1 VSEQVQT
8 QMSPAQTAV
17 LCALAAAP
25 GESDL
30 EAVSARVAR
39 AVTEAE
45 PPGDRARLARRYAE
59 MMQSQRFLPS
69 IPILAN
75 AGRSGNL
82 AACYVLEP
90 QDSLA
95 SIYAALT
102 HAALIQQGAG
112 GAGVNFSNLRP
123 AGAPIHRSGGR
134 SPGPLAFVELFAH
147 SAQVNRRSGRRPGA
161 HLAVLEI
168 GHPDVG
174 DFVGAARNKTDRL
187 SGMGLALG
195 LTDAF
200 LRAAASG
207 ESFEL
212 RHPAAP
218 EARAVRADL
227 LLRDIAEAIVANGE
241 PSLLF
246 LDTIQAANPAPH
258 LGPIRATNP
267 CGEQPLLPGESCV
280 LGSVQLPVF
289 ARDGGELDWKAL
301 GDTVADAVRFLDD
314 VIDVAHFPDERMSR
328 ATRRTRKIGIGFMGL
343 ADLALLRGIPY
354 DGEPL
359 RDLAAEITRFMSER
373 ACEASEALAEERSPY
388 PAWTAPGTP
397 RRNAT
402 LLAIAP
408 TGTLS
413 LVAACSS
420 GLEPF
425 LTPVRSIEVRAG
437 TARSLDRWLD
447 AWARK
452 QASDPDALLG
462 ALHRGVPARELP
474 GIDPDQRGLL
484 RRAAEVEPAA
494 QIHVQAAVQR
504 FVDGAVS
511 KTVHLPLD
519 TSADEVLTLIRLA
532 HTTRCKG
539 VAFFRTASAP
549 TL

>member
-1 VSEQVQT
+1 VSEQVHT
-8 QMSPAQTAV
+8 EMSQAQTAV
-17 LCALAAAP
+17 LRALAAAP

-30 EAVSARVAR
+30 AAVSERVAR
-39 AVTEAE
+39 AVAEAE
-45 PPGDRARLARRYAE
+45 PPDERARIARRYAE

-102 HAALIQQGAG
+102 RAALIQQGAG

-174 DFVGAARNKTDRL
+174 DFVSAARGKTERL

-195 LTDAF
+195 LTEAF

-218 EARAVRADL
+218 EARAVRADA
-227 LLRDIAEAIVANGE
+227 LLRDIAEAIIASGE

-246 LDTIQAANPAPH
+246 LDTIEAANPAPH

-280 LGSVQLPVF
+280 LGSIQLPVF

-301 GDTVADAVRFLDD
+301 GDTVADAVRFLD
-314 VIDVAHFPDERMSR
+314 ATSRTKRCRAPRAAPERSASASWAWRTWPCCEASPTTASR
-328 ATRRTRKIGIGFMGL
+328 SETWQQRSRASCRSAPAKPARRWPKSEPRTRPGPPRAPPAATRR
-343 ADLALLRGIPY
+343 
-354 DGEPL
+354 
-359 RDLAAEITRFMSER
+359 S
-373 ACEASEALAEERSPY
+373 SPSPR
-388 PAWTAPGTP
+388 PA
-397 RRNAT
+397 
-402 LLAIAP
+402 
-408 TGTLS
+408 
-413 LVAACSS
+413 
-420 GLEPF
+420 
-425 LTPVRSIEVRAG
+425 
-437 TARSLDRWLD
+437 
-447 AWARK
+447 
-452 QASDPDALLG
+452 
-462 ALHRGVPARELP
+462 H
-474 GIDPDQRGLL
+474 
-484 RRAAEVEPAA
+484 
-494 QIHVQAAVQR
+494 
-504 FVDGAVS
+504 
-511 KTVHLPLD
+511 
-519 TSADEVLTLIRLA
+519 
-532 HTTRCKG
+532 
-539 VAFFRTASAP
+539 
-549 TL
+549 